1 MTMAPL
7 LVVENLT
14 KRFPVRR
21 KSIFDREQKF
31 VHAVNGVDFEIY
43 PGETLG
49 LVGESGSGKSTT
61 GRMVVNLLEPT
72 TGSIVFE
79 GMDLA
84 EAGKDELRKLRHNFQ
99 IVFQDPYGSLDQRM
113 TVGEIIDEPL
123 RIAGGWSRSAR
134 QDRVADLLSRVN
146 LSPNHATRYPH
157 EFSGG
162 QRQRIGIA
170 RALALSP
177 KLVVCDEPVS
187 ALDVS
192 VQAQVINLFKKL
204 QTELGLAYL
213 FVAHDL
219 AVVSHISD
227 RVAVMYLG
235 KIVEIAE
242 TKQLFEDPRHP
253 YTRALLDSVPRLDR
267 SRRGRRQI
275 LGGELPSPIKPP
287 SGCAF
292 HPRCPLA
299 IDRCRVEAPV
309 LASVSAHHRAAC
321 HRSDAQT
328 SAI

>member
-1 MTMAPL
+1 MTAAPL
-7 LVVENLT
+7 LKVDNLS

-21 KSIFDREQKF
+21 QSIFNREQHY

-61 GRMVVNLLEPT
+61 GRMVVNLLEPS
-72 TGSIVFE
+72 TGSITFE
-79 GMDLA
+79 GTDLA
-84 EAGKDELRKLRHNFQ
+84 KVSKQELRKLRHNFQ

-113 TVGEIIDEPL
+113 TVGQIIDEPL
-123 RIAGGWSRSAR
+123 RVAGGWSRSDREA
-134 QDRVADLLSRVN
+134 RVAELLSRVN
-146 LSPNHATRYPH
+146 LSPNHAKRYPH

-170 RALALSP
+170 RSLALSP

-192 VQAQVINLFKKL
+192 VQAQVVNLFKKL
-204 QTELGLAYL
+204 QGDLGLAYL

-235 KIVEIAE
+235 RIVEIAD
-242 TKQLFEDPRHP
+242 TQRLFAAPQHP
-253 YTRALLDSVPRLDR
+253 YSRALLDSVPRLDR
-267 SRRGRRQI
+267 TGRGRRQV

-299 IDRCRVEAPV
+299 FDRCKVEAPALRSGDARHQV
-309 LASVSAHHRAAC
+309 AC
-321 HRSDAQT
+321 HLAAAS
-328 SAI
+328 